1 MEQRTPRLGDIVDD
15 YCPRERRVTNH
26 AIVAIVEEA
35 VKKTRCMTC
44 DAEHP
49 FKDAKAPRI
58 RKKDSTDA
66 LYQEVL
72 ANATGKPAAGQS
84 EANGQAAAPV
94 SAANE
99 TNETNDTSG
108 SGDAGADSTS
118 TNGNGHVDESPA
130 EVWTAHRPLIRATLP
145 RTENTIP
152 TPRPIPEFT
161 MHQRQG
167 RGGFRHGGGGGGWQG
182 GNGGGNGGGFRSGGG
197 FGQGGGG
204 GRQNQGGGGGRR
216 HGGGGKKRSR

>member
-35 VKKTRCMTC
+35 VRKTRCMTC

-84 EANGQAAAPV
+84 DANGKATDAASSPV
-94 SAANE
+94 EAAGE
-99 TNETNDTSG
+99 TSE
-108 SGDAGADSTS
+108 SGDPGSA
-118 TNGNGHVDESPA
+118 NGNGDAS

-145 RTENTIP
+145 RTENTVPI
-152 TPRPIPEFT
+152 PRPIPEFT

-167 RGGFRHGGGGGGWQG
+167 RGGFRGGGGGWQG
-182 GNGGGNGGGFRSGGG
+182 GHGGGGGNGFRSGGGG